1 MKRIRL
7 GNTIDIVWEIF
18 LGKDKDKGKYD
29 LTGKKLT
36 IYLVSAFDR
45 IKISDFTTEFN
56 VLRFT
61 FEGKD
66 QKHAG
71 RYQLTFVENEG
82 GDNTRTLNLCDAFEL
97 VSSSCKETDDLS
109 EITLTSSFDALRI
122 YPIVPQVGPNGNWW
136 VDGVD
141 TGNPTRGEKGDVV
154 DASYMEFDVDDDM
167 NLNLTFISTNDQLS
181 LDFEIDENGYLTVDK

>member
-1 MKRIRL
+1 MKKIRL
-7 GNTIDIVWEIF
+7 GNTFEIVWEIF

-36 IYLVSAFDR
+36 IYLVSAFER

-61 FEGKD
+61 FEGKE

-82 GDNTRTLNLCDAFEL
+82 GDDTRTLNKCDAFEI
-97 VSSSCKETDDLS
+97 VQNSCMETDDLS
-109 EITLTSSFDALRI
+109 VLNLSSSFDALRI
-122 YPIVPQVGPNGNWW
+122 YPIIPQVGPNGNWW

-141 TGNPTRGEKGDVV
+141 TGNPARGEKGDVV

-167 NLNLTFISTNDQLS
+167 NLNLTFISTNDQLE
-181 LDFEIDENGYLTVDK
+181 LDFNIDENGYLTVDK

>member
-66 QKHAG
+66 QKHQG

-82 GDNTRTLNLCDAFEL
+82 GDDTRTLDKCDAFEL
-97 VSSSCKETDDLS
+97 VKGSCKETDDLS
-109 EITLTSSFDALRI
+109 EITLASSFDALRI